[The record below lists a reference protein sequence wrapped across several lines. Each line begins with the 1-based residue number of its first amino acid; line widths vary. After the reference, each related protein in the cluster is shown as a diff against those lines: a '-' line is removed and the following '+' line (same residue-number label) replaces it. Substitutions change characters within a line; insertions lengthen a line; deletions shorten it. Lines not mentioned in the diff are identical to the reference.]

1 MGERGERRIR
11 LESGRSDK
19 RNLDR
24 MDSMPSVMQQ
34 TQVEVEQ
41 LRREAAMK
49 RVPVSQAV
57 EDIKRFALENMMQD
71 HLIIGFPSEKSNPFR
86 EKTWSC
92 ELVWVLKHSVSTRS
106 VREGFHQ

>member
-86 EKTWSC
+86 KKRRGWLSKLTTSDKED
-92 ELVWVLKHSVSTRS
+92 
-106 VREGFHQ
+106 REPLIDLPP